1 MRFLKF
7 ASRCLDRPRAMV
19 LIVLG
24 LALLLM
30 LRIYG
35 LQPSVF
41 ADEWYYSKM
50 ARLAPVADS
59 MLPSYLY
66 LWVFRASL
74 ACGDGFLDCVRA
86 GNLAFFVGAA
96 PFLYL
101 IARRYASR
109 PVASGVALLS
119 LLAPLNSFTAYF
131 MPETMYYFG
140 FCVLSWVALCGGAWR
155 PLVQALAAGLVL
167 GLMSQVKVHA
177 LFLLPA
183 LCPFLLAASRQRGG
197 AWLLRG
203 IGMALLAAV
212 LTFALKFGLGWLFAG
227 EAGLSLFG
235 YFYDSAKLETDRVA
249 QLAAAAFNT
258 SGHLMALCAMYGLP
272 IAILL
277 HGLRRLADGRDERA
291 LLHLYVLLM
300 LGAAA
305 GVTVLY
311 TGGLAVAGEAEAL
324 RLHMRYYSFV
334 FPLLVVVAAAA
345 IDAEPGPARLRWALA
360 VLVGAVLL
368 ASLVKLQVFRPNMVD
383 GPEIAGIDPGGRVYP
398 PLVAFQLLLLLAWA
412 ARRRTAPLLYLCLAL
427 PAIYLASQ
435 VGIERHFWSLRTPN
449 QTDLAATFAHDHVA
463 PAERDQIEIAGIDVS
478 LMMRAQFHIDHPD
491 ATWRALEF
499 GPLAEYQLPVN
510 KKWLLLLGHYTV
522 PEVATTVLRTPYYS
536 FVRLPDPAPVVHR
549 VHLGKEPDPRIV
561 TGVEGLSRIEPWG
574 RWSDAK
580 RVTIR
585 FAQPLPRHA
594 GVVLTG
600 RAYDVNANLPFRM
613 LVGGQVR
620 EFKLGWLDGQ
630 IGLRFDTDGAATT
643 IEIEVPQPV
652 SPEERGYPGD
662 SRKLGIGI
670 AEIAITDRDLVKP

>member
-7 ASRCLDRPRAMV
+7 ATRCLDRPRAMV
-19 LIVLG
+19 LIVLV
-24 LALLLM
+24 LAALLM

-50 ARLAPVADS
+50 SRLAPVAES

-74 ACGDGFLDCVRA
+74 VCGDGFLDCVRA
-86 GNLAFFVGAA
+86 GNLVFFVGAA

-109 PVASGVALLS
+109 PLASGVALLS

-140 FCVLSWVALCGGAWR
+140 FCVLSWVALCGAAWR
-155 PLVQALAAGLVL
+155 PLGQALAAGLVL

-197 AWLLRG
+197 AWVLRG
-203 IGMALLAAV
+203 IGMALLAAG
-212 LTFALKFGLGWLFAG
+212 LTVALKFGLGWLFAG

-235 YFYDSAKLETDRVA
+235 YFYDSAKLETDRIA
-249 QLAAAAFNT
+249 QLTAAAFNA
-258 SGHLMALCAMYGLP
+258 SGHLMALAAMYALP
-272 IAILL
+272 MAILL
-277 HGLRRLADGRDERA
+277 HGLRGLAGRDERA
-291 LLHLYVLLM
+291 LLHLYVFLM

-324 RLHMRYYSFV
+324 RLHLRYYSFV
-334 FPLLVVVAAAA
+334 FPLLTVVAAAA
-345 IDAEPGPARLRWALA
+345 VGAEPGPARLRWALA
-360 VLVGAVLL
+360 LLVGAVLL

-383 GPEIAGIDPGGRVYP
+383 GPEIAGIDPNGRIYP
-398 PLVAFQLLLLLAWA
+398 LLVAFQLLLLLAWA
-412 ARRRTAPLLYLCLAL
+412 ARRRRALLVYLCLGL
-427 PAIYLASQ
+427 PAAYLASQ

-449 QTDLAATFAHDHVA
+449 QTDLAATFAHDHVP
-463 PAERDQIEIAGIDVS
+463 PAERDQIEIAGVDVS

-491 ATWRALEF
+491 VTWRALEF
-499 GPLAEYQLPVN
+499 GPLAEHQLPVN

-522 PEVATTVLRTPYYS
+522 PEVATTVLRTPFYS
-536 FVRLPDPAPVVHR
+536 FVRLPTPAPVVQR
-549 VHLGKEPDPRIV
+549 IHLGVEPDPRIV
-561 TGVEGLSRIEPWG
+561 EGVDGLSRVEPWG

-580 RVTIR
+580 RVIIR
-585 FAQPLPRHA
+585 FAQPLPRQA

-620 EFKLGWLDGQ
+620 EFKLGWLNSE
-630 IGLRFDTDGAATT
+630 IALRFDTDGTARS

-662 SRKLGIGI
+662 SRKLGIGLT
-670 AEIAITDRDLVKP
+670 EIAITDRSQAAP